1 MYIHVPKGT
10 CLSVKDAIDNGWL
23 RAGIDGARTL
33 LCLVRAH
40 NLLNRE
46 LPSPSVKLLLLTE
59 LLVWS
64 GYLNYL
70 GKGFSKRLY
79 ILSTIQASLY
89 TVDRWCT
96 DHVAVHHVTDY
107 GSVNGVAS

>member
-1 MYIHVPKGT
+1 MAERRGGDCDRSWPEPKVEMG
-10 CLSVKDAIDNGWL
+10 SHHG
-23 RAGIDGARTL
+23 DGN
-33 LCLVRAH
+33 H
-40 NLLNRE
+40 YEEGHLLNRE

-64 GYLNYL
+64 SYLNYI
-70 GKGFSKRLY
+70 GKGFSKRPY